1 MLQMLSELLSE
12 RKKIFFDILGIWCV
26 NLIVFESIKL
36 RVPLLTNVD

>member
-36 RVPLLTNVD
+36 PILLLMDVD